1 MRSRKIRG
9 HKRRWNDIEKWINN
23 HKDLNLD
30 YLKDY
35 KRDYAKIRVH
45 PWSGLALTN
54 STIPE
59 PKRETR
65 KRITSGL
72 IEIYDSWKIT
82 LDKLGEPYY
91 LKICG
96 YNGSKCATHFGQNVP
111 LEVARFAQSR
121 AQLASSVPF
130 RLVPVFPFR
139 LMPIL
144 CAHFTPKIS
153 V

>member
-1 MRSRKIRG
+1 MSP
-9 HKRRWNDIEKWINN
+9 DIAPAVFTP
-23 HKDLNLD
+23 DTG
-30 YLKDY
+30 
-35 KRDYAKIRVH
+35 A
-45 PWSGLALTN
+45 A
-54 STIPE
+54 
-59 PKRETR
+59 
-65 KRITSGL
+65 
-72 IEIYDSWKIT
+72 
-82 LDKLGEPYY
+82 DKLVFSALIPNGRPTIGFQYQFR
-91 LKICG
+91 INDASG